1 MQNSL
6 NILKGKCS
14 VNFNQIYWGIQQ
26 LFLWVAFSHFPKI
39 KKYQE
44 CLEIVVF
51 ITKNGSLG
59 SFNVQITNISINRE
73 NGNSLSEINGL
84 VIKDTLQSHPCDF
97 F

>member
-44 CLEIVVF
+44 CLEIV
-51 ITKNGSLG
+51 
-59 SFNVQITNISINRE
+59 
-73 NGNSLSEINGL
+73 
-84 VIKDTLQSHPCDF
+84 
-97 F
+97 